1 MTEPATF
8 QNHQLVQSKAGTTA
22 TFVFSAD
29 ELKYTLA
36 DKTSSA
42 TFKTPYTAQSR
53 DHGFLVERNTW
64 LMNVGWLWMALGA
77 VLTVMRAVEAN
88 TFVPSF
94 WLFIGAGCVGF
105 VWLRTIRFTKIPCD
119 NGTLMVMDDAQ
130 KPALMAELEARKID
144 QLRRWHDFIDA
155 NEDLARQRSRFEWLH
170 EEGALDAETLAQR
183 LGQLDRLQMPPASTP
198 EAALPGEP
206 SAGPM
211 LN

>member
-1 MTEPATF
+1 MTEPTVF
-8 QNHQLVQSKAGTTA
+8 QDHQLVQSKAGTMA

-36 DKTSSA
+36 DKTSSS
-42 TFKTPYTAQSR
+42 TFKTPYTALSR

-64 LMNVGWLWMALGA
+64 LMNVGLLWIALGA
-77 VLTVMRAVEAN
+77 VTTVMRYTQAQTV
-88 TFVPSF
+88 VPSF
-94 WLFIGAGCVGF
+94 WLYFGAGCAAVA
-105 VWLRTIRFTKIPCD
+105 WLRTIRYTKIPCD

-183 LGQLDRLQMPPASTP
+183 LGQLDRLQMPPAPTP

>member
-1 MTEPATF
+1 MTEPTVF
-8 QNHQLVQSKAGTTA
+8 QDHQLVQSKAGTMA

-36 DKTSSA
+36 DKTSSS
-42 TFKTPYTAQSR
+42 TFKTPYTALSR

-64 LMNVGWLWMALGA
+64 LMNVGLLWIALGA
-77 VLTVMRAVEAN
+77 VTTVMRYTQAQTV
-88 TFVPSF
+88 VPSF
-94 WLFIGAGCVGF
+94 WLYFGAGCAAVA
-105 VWLRTIRFTKIPCD
+105 WLRTIRYTKIPCD

-183 LGQLDRLQMPPASTP
+183 LGQLDRLQMPPAP
-198 EAALPGEP
+198 AAEAALPGEP
-206 SAGPM
+206 STGPM